1 MNDVAHAALLPVG
14 GPVEGPVGVSVGG
27 PVGSTRPQPAGGV
40 PLSADAR
47 SICDSSHSAFTNAKI
62 TAKPKPSIQVKYH
75 MCFFRE
81 FDQ

>member
-1 MNDVAHAALLPVG
+1 MNDVTHPALLPVG
-14 GPVEGPVGVSVGG
+14 GPVR
-27 PVGSTRPQPAGGV
+27 STRPQPAGGV
-40 PLSADAR
+40 PGSADAR